1 MPGAEEWLPRPG
13 FAPAAQNPAYSPTSH
28 SLRFAPSAVTAAQQT
43 GRGHGLRAP
52 VVRFLETAFISV
64 SNPFIFKENTAQT

>member
-1 MPGAEEWLPRPG
+1 MAATAGVCPGCTESGLQPDFALPP
-13 FAPAAQNPAYSPTSH
+13 FC
-28 SLRFAPSAVTAAQQT
+28 PSAVTAAQQT